1 MIEPVRVE
9 ARRDRGTG
17 GFQRTVALALG
28 AVLVLLG
35 SRAALAAPLTLNG
48 SVQYETFGYPDGQ
61 ASGPSWENFFA
72 ATVRGSGQLSSTLTW
87 QFEGRAVA
95 DDVGFTAGAYSPRNA
110 NVRRPYL
117 SLITAVLDYRP
128 TPTLR
133 ISVGKQIVNWSILD
147 VIQPANLMTTH
158 DESDAFR
165 SVELGVPSIAAH
177 YDRGSAYGE
186 LVVVPLAFTPSRL
199 PQGRWNIIQPGSG
212 VIERQDLPPVR
223 LDETQAG
230 ARVGAHIGQ
239 LEASLIGY
247 VGRDTEANFV
257 PGPLIFLGIVNGVP
271 RFLAQIINQYPRM
284 RATGVT
290 ASHPLGDR
298 LLLRTEVVYYNSPEP
313 NRDDFVHTAGAAE
326 YALDDWRIV
335 LGYLRDDQTAR
346 APEQVTNK
354 GQRRFFQSFISGE
367 IRYDAGGRLRGHL
380 RGGYDANGEFFLLQP
395 EISYRLWRTLTVAL
409 EAEVIGG
416 GQSRYTDNK
425 SSYFD
430 SIRHEDRLG
439 TRIEYDF

>member
-1 MIEPVRVE
+1 M
-9 ARRDRGTG
+9 G
-17 GFQRTVALALG
+17 L
-28 AVLVLLG
+28 
-35 SRAALAAPLTLNG
+35 
-48 SVQYETFGYPDGQ
+48 VQYETFGYPDGQ

-128 TPTLR
+128 APNLR

-165 SVELGVPSIAAH
+165 SVELGVPSIAVH

-257 PGPLIFLGIVNGVP
+257 PGPLIFLGIVNGAP

-284 RATGVT
+284 RASGVT
-290 ASHPLGDR
+290 ASYPLGDR
-298 LLLRTEVVYYNSPEP
+298 LLLRTEVVYYNSPDP
-313 NRDDFVHTAGAAE
+313 NRDDFVHTAGPASTLSTTGASCS
-326 YALDDWRIV
+326 ATCATIR
-335 LGYLRDDQTAR
+335 RR
-346 APEQVTNK
+346 APPKKSPTRASAAFFRASSPARFATMPAGACAGTCAADTMPMANSSCCS
-354 GQRRFFQSFISGE
+354 RRSRIDSGA
-367 IRYDAGGRLRGHL
+367 R
-380 RGGYDANGEFFLLQP
+380 
-395 EISYRLWRTLTVAL
+395 
-409 EAEVIGG
+409 
-416 GQSRYTDNK
+416 
-425 SSYFD
+425 
-430 SIRHEDRLG
+430 
-439 TRIEYDF
+439 